1 MPFHVQGR
9 EGFGNSDNP
18 EGVAAKFFR
27 RSILRPDGI
36 VWGGTNAAKEI
47 KRKQRVAFARTPA
60 APAGGD
66 LFGRHLVLRIRIEV
80 GSRVAFVKLAGGVA

>member
-1 MPFHVQGR
+1 MPFHAQGR

-47 KRKQRVAFARTPA
+47 KRKQRVAFARTPLLSPA
-60 APAGGD
+60 ALYSAAT
-66 LFGRHLVLRIRIEV
+66 LSCV
-80 GSRVAFVKLAGGVA
+80 FVSKSEAAWRS